1 MSTRHSIR
9 CRPGTAYVFLLGTAL
24 IVTAAG
30 FAAVEASMS
39 EVANHRLRAAA
50 DEARLLAQ
58 TGLEVAMARIAGDPS
73 WATSLGAGGT
83 IVSNEAVGR
92 GTITVVVTDPVDSDP
107 AVGDF
112 DPFLLRSSATVGSAV
127 RIAEVELQRRWT
139 PLPATQTAVHAAGGV
154 TFNNGTGITA
164 DRAVSSN
171 TGASA
176 TSASIGA
183 PVEVVTSASGS
194 MYSGGLVE
202 GVPAKTMPAG
212 VIAQYAALATTITRG
227 SLSAGNIN
235 RRLLSPAVNPYNA
248 SLNALG
254 IYVID
259 LGNNDMEIKSSRIF
273 GTLVIRNAGIV
284 KLKEGLVW
292 EPAFVGLPSLLV
304 EGQLWIEGNTDNLI
318 EGMVGRNLNPASTP
332 YKGASNSVPADTYP
346 SRLEGLFYATGPIT
360 VKQPRPA
367 LTGTLVSGAG
377 VLFEDAYSVTYDT
390 RVEQWPA
397 PGFRTG
403 PEYVMTPGSWKRI
416 VP

>member
-1 MSTRHSIR
+1 MITRHPNRSR
-9 CRPGTAYVFLLGTAL
+9 RGTAYVFLLGTSL

-39 EVANHRLRAAA
+39 AVATHRLRASA

-58 TGLEVAMARIAGDPS
+58 TGLEIAMARIAGDSS

-83 IVSNEAVGR
+83 LVTSAAVGR
-92 GTITVVVTDPVDSDP
+92 GTITVVVTDPVDNDP

-112 DPFLLRSSATVGSAV
+112 DPFLLRATATVGSAV
-127 RIAEVELQRRWT
+127 RIAEVELKRRWT
-139 PLPATQTAVHAAGGV
+139 PLPATQAAVHAGSGV

-176 TSASIGA
+176 TNASISA
-183 PVEVVTSASGS
+183 PVEVVSSASGS

-202 GVPAKTMPAG
+202 GVPAKAMPTG

-227 SLSAGNIN
+227 SLSGGNIDK
-235 RRLLSPAVNPYNA
+235 RLLSPAVNPYNA

-259 LGNNDMEIKSSRIF
+259 LGNNDMDIKSSRIF
-273 GTLVIRNAGIV
+273 GTLIIRNAKIV

-292 EPAFVGLPSLLV
+292 EPALPGLPSLLV
-304 EGQLWIEGNTDNLI
+304 EGQLWIEGNTDNLT
-318 EGMVGRNLNPASTP
+318 ESAAGRDLNPAGTP
-332 YKGASNSVPADTYP
+332 YKGAFNSNQTDTFP
-346 SRLEGLFYATGPIT
+346 SRVEGLFYATGLIT
-360 VKQPRPA
+360 IKQPRPV
-367 LTGTLVSGAG
+367 LTGTLLSSAG
-377 VLFEDAYSVTYDT
+377 VLFDAAYNITYDT

-397 PGFRTG
+397 TGFRTG